1 MMTKRMKV
9 LVTGADQHQGLAVVR
24 GLGLAGYHV
33 IAGGPRKDSLA
44 FYSRYATERFVYRSP
59 VEDKPRFISDVLGC
73 LQQTRPSLIIPV
85 VESTLVA
92 LNEVRPEIEQYTTL
106 AAPSAVVLEY
116 AVNKSKTLRLAE
128 RLKVP
133 VPRTVQGSNPREL
146 LERAAALRLPVAI
159 KPQGSRLHRSTAS
172 ALDFKV
178 RYARTLDELAGVLA
192 PLHGYAHRLL
202 VQEYV
207 PGIGRCVSAVCRQG
221 EPVVL
226 FAYSRDRNFPLSG
239 GVSVLRRS
247 IALDPPLKRYV
258 TALLREIRWHG
269 VAMVEFKYDPHD
281 DRYTLMEIN
290 GRFQASTALSLDAGL
305 NLPDLVA
312 RLFSGREIRSPGAYR
327 VGVEERWL
335 EGDLLALR
343 DYLMGPRPEANGLD
357 LDPREK
363 PPSKRSV
370 VRRFITDFRPGVKY
384 DEFKWHDWK
393 PGVIECRALLR
404 IALEW
409 VKEGVARTIHPLAR
423 RMRNDLGST
432 LAPRRDGTSEINL
445 DARGLRRRRGSVR
458 SDGLVRPTESL
469 RNV

>member
-1 MMTKRMKV
+1 MTERMKV

-33 IAGGPRKDSLA
+33 IAGGPRTDSLA
-44 FYSRYATERFVYRSP
+44 FYSRYAAERFVYRSP
-59 VEDKPRFISDVLGC
+59 FEDKSCFISDVLGC
-73 LQQTRPSLIIPV
+73 LHRTRPSLIIPA

-92 LNEVRPEIEQYTTL
+92 LNEVRQDVERYATL
-106 AAPSAVVLEY
+106 AAPSAEVLEF
-116 AVNKSKTLRLAE
+116 AVNKSKTLELAV

-133 VPRTVQGSNPREL
+133 VPRTVQGSTPHAL
-146 LERAAALRLPVAI
+146 LEQAATLRFPVAI
-159 KPQGSRLHRSTAS
+159 KPQGSRLHPSTAS

-178 RYARTLDELAGVLA
+178 QYARTVDELAGVLA
-192 PLHGYAHRLL
+192 PFHGDAQRLL

-226 FAYSRDRNFPLSG
+226 FAYSRDRNCPLSG

-247 IALDPPLKRYV
+247 IALDAPLEHYV
-258 TALLREIRWHG
+258 TALLGEVGWHG
-269 VAMVEFKYDPHD
+269 VAMVEFKYDRHD

-312 RLFSGREIRSPGAYR
+312 RLFSGREIRGPGVYR

-343 DYLMGPRPEANGLD
+343 DFLMGPRPEANGLD

-370 VRRFITDFRPGVKY
+370 LQRFIADFRPGVRY
-384 DEFKWHDWK
+384 DEFKWYDWK
-393 PGVIECRALLR
+393 PGVIECGALFR

-409 VKEGVARTIHPLAR
+409 VKEGVARATYLLAR
-423 RMRNDLGST
+423 RVRRILGRRWRRAGMEQARST
-432 LAPRRDGTSEINL
+432 
-445 DARGLRRRRGSVR
+445 
-458 SDGLVRPTESL
+458 
-469 RNV
+469 

>member
-1 MMTKRMKV
+1 MMTERMKV

-33 IAGGPRKDSLA
+33 IVGGPRTDSLA

-59 VEDKPRFISDVLGC
+59 FEDKRRFISDVLGC
-73 LQQTRPSLIIPV
+73 LQKTRPSVIIPA

-92 LNEVRPEIEQYTTL
+92 LNEARQDVERYATL
-106 AAPSAVVLEY
+106 AAPPTAVLEY
-116 AVNKSKTLRLAE
+116 AINKSKTLDLAA

-133 VPRTVQGSNPREL
+133 VPRTVQGSAPREL
-146 LERAAALRLPVAI
+146 LERAASLRLPVAI
-159 KPQGSRLHRSTAS
+159 KPQGSRLHPSTGS

-178 RYARTLDELAGVLA
+178 RYARTLDELEGVLA
-192 PLHGYAHRLL
+192 RCRDYAHRLL

-207 PGIGRCVSAVCRQG
+207 SGIGRCVSAVCRQG

-247 IALDPPLKRYV
+247 IALDAPLERYV
-258 TALLREIRWHG
+258 TALLGEVGWHG
-269 VAMVEFKYDPHD
+269 VAMVEFKYNPHD
-281 DRYTLMEIN
+281 ERYTLMEIN

-312 RLFSGREIRSPGAYR
+312 RLFSGRTFGRLAAYR

-343 DYLMGPRPEANGLD
+343 DYLMGPPPEASGLD
-357 LDPREK
+357 LDPRER
-363 PPSKRSV
+363 PPSKGSV
-370 VRRFITDFRPGVKY
+370 LRRFIVDFRPGVHY
-384 DEFKWHDWK
+384 DEFKWYDWR
-393 PGVIECRALLR
+393 PGLVACGALLK

-409 VKEGVARTIHPLAR
+409 IKEGVARAIRLFTRPARMIAAR
-423 RMRNDLGST
+423 RMRRADM
-432 LAPRRDGTSEINL
+432 EQ
-445 DARGLRRRRGSVR
+445 ARSA
-458 SDGLVRPTESL
+458 
-469 RNV
+469 